1 MLRGS
6 ENGCPGL
13 GRSQEPGVKPS
24 SQPVDQTQR
33 CLSPRPRASAVAR
46 PASALLFLL
55 VSHGTICPPEDQ
67 VTGLQASAPHPT
79 HSPSHGGDSPEMPA
93 GPSRGGQALSSG
105 VSAGTLLISPL
116 QNPSAILQPAP
127 CPAPVP
133 IMARRSRHTVSAALH
148 LTAKNR
154 LAFQA
159 AAGDGHARACLGKT
173 WRGPSCPS
181 AWLKGI
187 WTGHISCS
195 ASATEA
201 ISVLTSPWCFT
212 RAGPSP

>member
-1 MLRGS
+1 M
-6 ENGCPGL
+6 
-13 GRSQEPGVKPS
+13 
-24 SQPVDQTQR
+24 
-33 CLSPRPRASAVAR
+33 
-46 PASALLFLL
+46 PAS
-55 VSHGTICPPEDQ
+55 
-67 VTGLQASAPHPT
+67 
-79 HSPSHGGDSPEMPA
+79 
-93 GPSRGGQALSSG
+93 PSRGGQALSSG

-133 IMARRSRHTVSAALH
+133 IMARRSRHTVSAALY

-181 AWLKGI
+181 GWLKGI

-201 ISVLTSPWCFT
+201 ISVLTFPWCFT
-212 RAGPSP
+212 RAGPSPQPAAALGRQRGFLQAAPTSRARPFAMILFQNIVHCFIKAHMKYVLQIGFCVNFVLYILSNISMPKSSFSCFWNLWS

>member
-1 MLRGS
+1 MCCACSKTDALGAVYIHRTAQLMLRGS
-6 ENGCPGL
+6 KNGCPGL

-24 SQPVDQTQR
+24 SQPVGQTQR

-93 GPSRGGQALSSG
+93 GPSRGGQARQVWGLSRHPPNQSPAESFCHPAACSLPST
-105 VSAGTLLISPL
+105 SAHHGEALT
-116 QNPSAILQPAP
+116 
-127 CPAPVP
+127 C
-133 IMARRSRHTVSAALH
+133 HTVSAALY

-159 AAGDGHARACLGKT
+159 AAGDGRAWERPGT
-173 WRGPSCPS
+173 GP
-181 AWLKGI
+181 AA
-187 WTGHISCS
+187 HQ
-195 ASATEA
+195 
-201 ISVLTSPWCFT
+201 
-212 RAGPSP
+212 AG